1 MMEIISI
8 KDLRNTTEISE
19 LCIEKQEPI
28 FVTENGYCYLVIM
41 SMETYDRLLLTK
53 DFDESIYISES
64 EIKASGELKEA
75 KNPLDDLR
83 KKHLG

>member
-1 MMEIISI
+1 MQRKARTDICN
-8 KDLRNTTEISE
+8 K
-19 LCIEKQEPI
+19 
-28 FVTENGYCYLVIM
+28 NGYGDLVIM

-53 DFDESIYISES
+53 DFDESIYISKS
-64 EIKASGELKEA
+64 EIKAGGELKEA